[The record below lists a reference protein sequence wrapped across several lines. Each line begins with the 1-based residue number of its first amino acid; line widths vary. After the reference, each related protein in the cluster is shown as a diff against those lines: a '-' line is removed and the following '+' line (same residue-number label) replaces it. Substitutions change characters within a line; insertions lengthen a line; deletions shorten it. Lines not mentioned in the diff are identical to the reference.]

1 MHARALARSGPYRAT
16 TEPPLFA
23 IITCIRSTPLQS
35 LEGTSLMRTFLP
47 SIESSITP
55 LERVQWTVRLYL
67 CADDDDETFRTHWP
81 AIEAAAPARIGIR
94 MILVPKVPN
103 RVPSREAAECA
114 RLDGAEYYHRT
125 NDDIRYLS
133 AGWLTASVRALRRL
147 SPPNVGIVGP
157 KVYGDGVTN
166 KMHGGMT
173 IDIVHRT
180 HLRIFREYYPLQLDN
195 WYTDSWIVYV
205 YVRNPFDRAKRVV
218 KLGRADNFSAMH
230 AFEKRRYSPT
240 KAHLKLLP
248 ALTECGRQA
257 ISAYLNAT
265 STGSRPDGY
274 VSCRAYQ
281 KLPKKPSSSSIG
293 VSSSSAGTRGRGGAY
308 HRCSRRKEII
318 GGLEMNIKDLQANA
332 MAIEGFCR
340 EREPRANW
348 TLGEQL
354 GGGAPPRSTST
365 CTTECA

>member
-67 CADDDDETFRTHWP
+67 CAD
-81 AIEAAAPARIGIR
+81 
-94 MILVPKVPN
+94 V
-103 RVPSREAAECA
+103 
-114 RLDGAEYYHRT
+114 
-125 NDDIRYLS
+125 
-133 AGWLTASVRALRRL
+133 
-147 SPPNVGIVGP
+147 
-157 KVYGDGVTN
+157 
-166 KMHGGMT
+166 
-173 IDIVHRT
+173 
-180 HLRIFREYYPLQLDN
+180 
-195 WYTDSWIVYV
+195 
-205 YVRNPFDRAKRVV
+205 
-218 KLGRADNFSAMH
+218 SAMH

-265 STGSRPDGY
+265 STGSRPDGH

-281 KLPKKPSSSSIG
+281 KLPMKPSSSNIG

-354 GGGAPPRSTST
+354 GFGAPPRSTST
-365 CTTECA
+365 CTAECA

>member
-1 MHARALARSGPYRAT
+1 
-16 TEPPLFA
+16 
-23 IITCIRSTPLQS
+23 
-35 LEGTSLMRTFLP
+35 
-47 SIESSITP
+47 
-55 LERVQWTVRLYL
+55 
-67 CADDDDETFRTHWP
+67 
-81 AIEAAAPARIGIR
+81 

-114 RLDGAEYYHRT
+114 RLDGAEYFHRT

-133 AGWLTASVRALRRL
+133 AGWLTTSVRALRRL
-147 SPPNVGIVGP
+147 SPSNVGIVGP

-195 WYTDSWIVYV
+195 WYTDSSIVYV

-265 STGSRPDGY
+265 STGSRPDGH

-281 KLPKKPSSSSIG
+281 KFPMKPSSSSIG
-293 VSSSSAGTRGRGGAY
+293 VSSS
-308 HRCSRRKEII
+308 RCSRRKEVV
-318 GGLEMNIKDLQANA
+318 GGLEMNIKDLQANT
-332 MAIEGFCR
+332 MAGFCR
-340 EREPRANW
+340 EREPKANW